1 MSYGRPPI
9 TVITVV
15 FNAKDVVKGCVDS
28 VLAQSIEGIEYIVI
42 DGGSTDGTLDV
53 LREYGDRITH
63 LVSEPDRGLYDAM
76 NKGLKLAT
84 GRFIH
89 FLNADDRYVSGSVLS
104 SILPDL
110 DACALCYGQ
119 MQYVENGQVRL
130 LGEPFNWSRELR
142 ASHVP
147 QPVMFVAPEIYAQ
160 VGFFDISLKIA
171 ADYDMVLRIAKR
183 YPVKFIPL
191 PVTAMH
197 AGGVSYRR
205 PDLTFYESM
214 IVSRRNGLGLLPAVG
229 SYLSRI
235 LKWKVKYAVL
245 GVRQRRK

>member
-1 MSYGRPPI
+1 M
-9 TVITVV
+9 ITVV
-15 FNAKDVVKGCVDS
+15 FNAKEVVKGCVDS
-28 VLAQSIEGIEYIVI
+28 VLAQSIDGLEYIVI
-42 DGGSTDGTLDV
+42 DGGSTDGTLDI

-84 GRFIH
+84 GRFVH
-89 FLNADDRYVSGSVLS
+89 FLNADDRYVCGSVLS
-104 SILPDL
+104 SILPEL
-110 DACALCYGQ
+110 DVSALCYGQ

-130 LGEPFNWSRELR
+130 LGEPFDLRKELR

-147 QPVMFVAPEIYAQ
+147 QPVMFVAPEIYSQ
-160 VGFFDISLKIA
+160 VGVFDASLRIA

-183 YPVKFIPL
+183 YPVKFIPV

-205 PDLTFYESM
+205 PDLTFAESM
-214 IVSRRNGLGLLPAVG
+214 IVSRRNGLGTLPAVS
-229 SYLSRI
+229 SYLIRI
-235 LKWKVKYAVL
+235 LKWKIKYALVGL
-245 GVRQRRK
+245 RQRLK